1 MAACQGGE
9 AKILRE
15 RGFADATLSAQKH
28 VLSARDEI
36 EGGVQMFVKTA
47 VDGAGM
53 VPVEAV
59 KGGKFAES
67 GEVGARDEVATIA
80 LATLHLDELFANFDR
95 SDTTLGGVLEESA
108 QGGQRHAKAEL
119 LQLRGD
125 IIV

>member
-9 AKILRE
+9 TKVLRE
-15 RGFADATLSAQKH
+15 RGFSDATLSAQKH
-28 VLSARDEI
+28 VLSVRDEV

-47 VDGAGM
+47 VDGARM

-59 KGGKFAES
+59 KRGKFAEC
-67 GEVGARDEVATIA
+67 GEVGARDKVATIA
-80 LATLHLDELFANFDR
+80 LPTFHFDELFANFDWP
-95 SDTTLGGVLEESA
+95 DTTLGGVLEESA

-125 IIV
+125 VIV